1 LKESTALLDQ
11 RACLSLNFKRGKFFP
26 ALLLS
31 PKYSNKKKVLLSASL
46 GLVGKSL
53 SLKRSQLKKKST
65 YISLSNFFKKI
76 IFLLDLLAVKL
87 IVKGTAKH
95 LISILDQ
102 VFSTASSIFK
112 NPFTQTLVPE
122 LSFQPKESKIKLS
135 KITFLKPYPYCLPK
149 PKKKGRLKRKITK
162 RLIKLNSVVD

>member
-1 LKESTALLDQ
+1 M
-11 RACLSLNFKRGKFFP
+11 
-26 ALLLS
+26 
-31 PKYSNKKKVLLSASL
+31 
-46 GLVGKSL
+46 GLVRKSL

-87 IVKGTAKH
+87 IVKGTAKY

-112 NPFTQTLVPE
+112 NPFTQTFASE
-122 LSFQPKESKIKLS
+122 LSFQSKESKIKLS
-135 KITFLKPYPYCLPK
+135 KIMFLKPYSYRLHK
-149 PKKKGRLKRKITK
+149 PKKKR
-162 RLIKLNSVVD
+162 